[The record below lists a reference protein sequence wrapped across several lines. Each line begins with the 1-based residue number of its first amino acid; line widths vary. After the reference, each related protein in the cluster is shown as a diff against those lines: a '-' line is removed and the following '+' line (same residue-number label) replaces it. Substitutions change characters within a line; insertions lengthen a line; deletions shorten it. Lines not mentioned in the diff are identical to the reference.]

1 MAINFPTT
9 PSNGQIYTYN
19 GRTWVY
25 NSTNTAWAAQAQ
37 NTPGYYS
44 QTTAPTGVKEGDEW
58 YDESTGIFYRYV
70 YDGDTYQWV
79 EVGPAALSF
88 AASDTVAGGI
98 EIADQSEMEASSST
112 TLAVTPGRMHF
123 HPSVSKTFGLITF
136 SGGTPTNS
144 LGRNIASFT
153 DNGAGDV
160 TVNFTTSFSAATYIV
175 LTGVEESAAANPNVP
190 TVKLNTRAVGS
201 VRLENWRY
209 NFGAKDDGPMAFSIL
224 GDF

>member
-1 MAINFPTT
+1 MAIDFPSSPT
-9 PSNGQIYTYN
+9 NGQVYTYA
-19 GRTWVY
+19 GRQWVY
-25 NSTNTAWAAQAQ
+25 NSTNGTWGAAYAV
-37 NTPGYYS
+37 TPAFYAS
-44 QTTAPTGVKEGDEW
+44 ATAPSNYKVGDEW
-58 YDESTGIFYRYV
+58 YDTSTGIFYRRID
-70 YDGDTYQWV
+70 DGDTEQWV

-88 AASDTVAGGI
+88 AASDTIAGGI
-98 EIADQSEMEASSST
+98 EVADQSEMEASSST